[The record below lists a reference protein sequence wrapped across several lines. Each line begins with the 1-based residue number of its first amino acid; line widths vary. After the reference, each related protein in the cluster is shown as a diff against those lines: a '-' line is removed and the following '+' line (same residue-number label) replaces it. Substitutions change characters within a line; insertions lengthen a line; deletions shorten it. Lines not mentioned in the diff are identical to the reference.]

1 MTRTMTPERFRILV
15 SGILIVGVTLSAALM
30 VLGFA
35 GSLLVGW
42 EGSLNGGAAGASGLA
57 DFSAMGDS
65 LAALRPVGI
74 AQLGLVALIATPV
87 LRVTASSIAFAM
99 EGDRLYALLTLAVL
113 AILLTSLFG
122 LR

>member
-1 MTRTMTPERFRILV
+1 MTPERFRTLV
-15 SGILIVGVTLSAALM
+15 SGILIVGVTLAATLM

-42 EGSLNGGAAGASGLA
+42 EGSLTGAAAGATGLA

-65 LAALRPVGI
+65 LSALRPVGI
-74 AQLGLVALIATPV
+74 AQLGLVVLIATPV
-87 LRVTASSIAFAM
+87 LRVAASCLAFAL
-99 EGDRLYALLTLAVL
+99 EGDRLYAALTLAVL
-113 AILLTSLFG
+113 AILLVSLFG